1 MNAAAVAATVVG
13 AHRVADAP
21 TDVNVTTVGNIVIE
35 GTPIGMVGVTMA
47 EIATGRGVEEQL
59 ADTMTG
65 TETDGIATGIEIER
79 KRDLGLRPALQGG
92 VIKKRGLQSV
102 VWRF

>member
-35 GTPIGMVGVTMA
+35 GTPIGKVGVTTA
-47 EIATGRGVEEQL
+47 EIATGRGMEEQL

-65 TETDGIATGIEIER
+65 TETDGIASR
-79 KRDLGLRPALQGG
+79 R
-92 VIKKRGLQSV
+92 
-102 VWRF
+102 

>member
-1 MNAAAVAATVVG
+1 M
-13 AHRVADAP
+13 
-21 TDVNVTTVGNIVIE
+21 
-35 GTPIGMVGVTMA
+35 
-47 EIATGRGVEEQL
+47 EEQL
-59 ADTMTG
+59 ADTMTW